1 MMRNSYLLNIILL
14 AILLC
19 PAHAAAQKTGWVK
32 GLKKGQSCLQQENY
46 ECAIKAYS
54 KTLKQIPRRKSARP
68 LFQCYAGLGTAY
80 KSQARYDLAEEN
92 YLKALKLAEKMEE
105 KDLAGMICM
114 RLAEISGK
122 WGDRKA
128 VKRHLKKADRLLG
141 DSNNTKNQTILN
153 TALAI
158 FYLKSKEH
166 AKAEEHMLKALEFA
180 NESASFK
187 LQAKT
192 WNRLG
197 KVYLKREQLGKAE
210 HAFLQGMKINEKLGN
225 DGIVADNLADIAK
238 INIERQNLDQAKSDV
253 ERALTINTKLG
264 RKKNVADD
272 LHLLGVIAYDKE
284 DYISAID
291 FLNKAVQIKNQL
303 RETAEGSRK
312 RTYLASQINS
322 YNRLI
327 DAYSARKDTPGF
339 FYTFEMSRARQLAET
354 IGDTNTGSNLSLS
367 EFQEII
373 PEQSAVLM
381 FSVTGKNR
389 LRLLAIDRKNSLV
402 KRLRF
407 NDFTEAVNQFHP
419 VMTAQLNTLTT
430 RERGFKSSHK
440 KKVEQLPPI
449 KNIMEA
455 VTRYRT
461 FLSDPTD
468 VHKQNRV
475 HLAKELNRM
484 LIEGAVQITSGKKRL
499 IIIPDGPLALIP
511 FETLQTTS
519 NNYLVQDFEI
529 GYVQSAAILKV
540 LGKRKNNH
548 KNLSI
553 IALGGA
559 EYEKHNPSSP
569 TKNVCE
575 EEELDEKIIIAF
587 KNRQPLNFAYS
598 CLELDRFSDL
608 PGTADEIEKI
618 SSIFKQSTLIKGSDV
633 NEEYLRKLSASG
645 ALNKAGIIHFA
656 VHGIAV
662 PTRPELS
669 ALILSRTQEDNSND
683 GFLNA
688 AEIRKLK
695 IGADFVNLSACET
708 GLGALVRGE
717 GVVGLTHAFLT
728 AGAGAMSVSL
738 WNVSDR
744 SAVNFMTDMY
754 GKVEK
759 GSAFEHALSATKK
772 DFINGK
778 FGERMRKPYYW
789 APFVYYGR

>member
-1 MMRNSYLLNIILL
+1 MKNYCLLYIMLL
-14 AILLC
+14 ALLLC
-19 PAHAAAQKTGWVK
+19 PTHAAAKKPDWVK

-68 LFQCYAGLGTAY
+68 LFQCYSGLGNAY
-80 KSQARYDLAEEN
+80 KSQARYGLAEEN
-92 YLKALKLAEKMEE
+92 YLKALEIAEKMGEN
-105 KDLAGMICM
+105 DPAGMICM

-122 WGDRKA
+122 WGDRKS
-128 VKRHLKKADRLLG
+128 VKKHLKKAEHFLK
-141 DSNNTKNQTILN
+141 DSNNTKNLTVLN

-158 FYLKSKEH
+158 FYLKEKEH
-166 AKAEEHMLKALEFA
+166 AESEKYMLKALEFA

-187 LQAKT
+187 LQSKT

-197 KVYLKREQLGKAE
+197 KIYLKSKQLDKAE
-210 HAFLQGMKINEKLGN
+210 HAFLQGLKINEQLGN
-225 DGIVADNLADIAK
+225 EEIVAENLTDITK
-238 INIERQNLDQAKSDV
+238 INIERQNLDQAKSNAD
-253 ERALTINTKLG
+253 RALAINTRLG
-264 RKKNVADD
+264 RKKNIADD
-272 LHLLGVIAYDKE
+272 LHLLGVIAYDKG
-284 DYISAID
+284 DYNSAID
-291 FLNKAVQIKNQL
+291 SLNKAVQIKNKL
-303 RETAEGSRK
+303 RETAQGSRK

-327 DAYSARKDTPGF
+327 DAYSARKDTSGF
-339 FYTFEMSRARQLAET
+339 FDTFEMSRARQLAET
-354 IGDTNTGSNLSLS
+354 IGDNDTETHFLLP

-389 LRLLAIDRKNSLV
+389 LRLLAVDQNKSLV

-407 NDFTEAVNQFHP
+407 KEFTEAVNQFQT
-419 VMTAQLNTLTT
+419 VMTAQLNTQTT
-430 RERGFKSSHK
+430 GERGFKSSNK
-440 KKVEQLPPI
+440 KKVEKLPPI
-449 KNIMEA
+449 ENIMEA

-461 FLSDPTD
+461 FLSDPAD
-468 VHKQNRV
+468 IHKQDRIL
-475 HLAKELNRM
+475 LAKELYS
-484 LIEGAVQITSGKKRL
+484 LLLEGAAQITSGKKRL

-540 LGKRKNNH
+540 LGERNSNRKD
-548 KNLSI
+548 LSI

-559 EYEKHNPSSP
+559 EYEKHNPSSTP
-569 TKNVCE
+569 KNVCE
-575 EEELDEKIIIAF
+575 DEALDEKIVIAF

-633 NEEYLRKLSASG
+633 NEKYLRKLSDSG

-669 ALILSRTQEDNSND
+669 ALVLSRTQGDDSND

-744 SAVNFMTDMY
+744 SAVDFMTDMY

-759 GSAFEHALSATKK
+759 GSAFEQALSATKK

-778 FGERMRKPYYW
+778 FGKRMKKPYYW